1 MTNERP
7 ERLGNVECS
16 KCRHFNGGI
25 LSQEDGLTSEQIN
38 DLINNIISLCSRNP
52 ALLAI
57 VVLDGL
63 ININLKGKEATI
75 LDSHCP
81 YYQPKL
87 HRPNRP
93 VSRNSAPLRHHTD
106 TSIIYSDPTSDDEY
120 VGYAANLPEPYGF

>member
-63 ININLKGKEATI
+63 ININLKEQEVTI
-75 LDSHCP
+75 PDSQCHH
-81 YYQPKL
+81 YQPKL
-87 HRPNRP
+87 SRPNPP
-93 VSRNSAPLRHHTD
+93 VAIGS
-106 TSIIYSDPTSDDEY
+106 SDDAY
-120 VGYAANLPEPYGF
+120 LGYGANLPDPYGF